1 MVKQT
6 FNNEY
11 FQVIRQGFEF
21 SFKDHI
27 YEKNNK
33 YYIYNNQTL
42 EFDVISDKLKCEIE
56 QYCIIG
62 EEEKC
67 KTCDL
72 NQPKFCGSCNDGF
85 YLNENN
91 KMICKE
97 CSTSKCKAC
106 PNDICLQC
114 LSDIYEIR

>member
-91 KMICKE
+91 KMI
-97 CSTSKCKAC
+97 
-106 PNDICLQC
+106 
-114 LSDIYEIR
+114 